1 MVFKH
6 YGSPASLVETSACI
20 KIFYRENTFGY
31 RKGVFERELRADVRL
46 LSKIEKWRKLKDA
59 TLGRFRLDKC
69 EAYFSTFRPKN
80 DCTVLTTIG
89 TSIYR
94 WPLFFTVSRSSRQ
107 DSTDSKPK
115 KRRIRFPSPPP
126 IIRYQTPF
134 INFLSSQ
141 DQPPVTSSLPPPP
154 PPPLSHDWPEEGYTT
169 RPLHVSSDLPFSWER
184 DDLMAPAQLPAIPS
198 MSSSFKVE
206 VNGTLH
212 WRENYSFPHFE
223 PPAQEEFHPQFPTPC
238 WSAPPSSAFSVYED
252 AQMHMQHYLSRDQ
265 FWREC

>member
-1 MVFKH
+1 MGVSKFFIAKTH
-6 YGSPASLVETSACI
+6 PAIGRASLKE
-20 KIFYRENTFGY
+20 G
-31 RKGVFERELRADVRL
+31 ADVRL

-59 TLGRFRLDKC
+59 TLGHFRLDKFK
-69 EAYFSTFRPKN
+69 AYFSTFRPKN
-80 DCTVLTTIG
+80 DCSTLLTTTG

-107 DSTDSKPK
+107 ESTDSKPK

-141 DQPPVTSSLPPPP
+141 DQPPVTSTLPPPP

-184 DDLMAPAQLPAIPS
+184 DDLMAPAQLSAIPS

-223 PPAQEEFHPQFPTPC
+223 QPAQEEFHPQFPTPC